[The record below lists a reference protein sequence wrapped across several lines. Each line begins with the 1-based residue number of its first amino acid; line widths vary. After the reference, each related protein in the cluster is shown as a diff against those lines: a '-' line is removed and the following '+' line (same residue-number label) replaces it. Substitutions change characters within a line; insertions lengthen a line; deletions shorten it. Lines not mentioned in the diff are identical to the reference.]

1 MLELC
6 CFGLLA
12 TKTCLDCEHDKIRH
26 LQIVGVLI
34 YAYGLLVG
42 GEGSS
47 FFGMDGLKRMESS
60 WHSQGTV
67 LGPV

>member
-1 MLELC
+1 M
-6 CFGLLA
+6 
-12 TKTCLDCEHDKIRH
+12 CLDCEHDKTRH
-26 LQIVGVLI
+26 LETVDVLI

-42 GEGSS
+42 GKGLS
-47 FFGMDGLKRMESS
+47 FFGTDGLKWMESS

>member
-1 MLELC
+1 M
-6 CFGLLA
+6 
-12 TKTCLDCEHDKIRH
+12 LDCKHDKIRP
-26 LQIVGVLI
+26 LEIVDVLI

-47 FFGMDGLKRMESS
+47 SFGMHGLKWMESS
-60 WHSQGTV
+60 WHSQSTV